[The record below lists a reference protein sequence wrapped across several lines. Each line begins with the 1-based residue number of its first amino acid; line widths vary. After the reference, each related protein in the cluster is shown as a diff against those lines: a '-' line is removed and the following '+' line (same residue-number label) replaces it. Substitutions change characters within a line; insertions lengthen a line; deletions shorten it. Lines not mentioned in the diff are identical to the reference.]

1 MEHQIRPKS
10 RLFSTTKSTQRN
22 PIGPESPNFI
32 HVPQTRQPDA
42 YYSPHVKGILPTP
55 RHIFPRVANAAEK
68 MTSPSYLA
76 ATAPDPSERT
86 LNAPK
91 PKDPSIRQFVEW
103 KSKISEHRRRNLR
116 ESLVELRERK
126 TKTDNRLD
134 ARTAAKQRERARLLN
149 APTPAHEKF
158 TVASV
163 LQSSLPLK
171 NGLQDP
177 DREARIEQKKANFA
191 AHDARKRAERRNALH
206 TLYMN
211 ARDFIV
217 TEEKLTEAVE
227 KAFDPHSKQFDN
239 DYRRG
244 LNIWNLG
251 YPETAKT
258 LLDRASSGEN
268 GRTME
273 RLGGFGGV
281 MDERMKRI
289 GEELTGGK
297 M

>member
-1 MEHQIRPKS
+1 
-10 RLFSTTKSTQRN
+10 
-22 PIGPESPNFI
+22 
-32 HVPQTRQPDA
+32 TRQPDA
-42 YYSPHVKGILPTP
+42 YYRPHVKGILPIP
-55 RHIFPRVANAAEK
+55 RRIFPQVGNTAEEK
-68 MTSPSYLA
+68 TSPAYLA

-91 PKDPSIRQFVEW
+91 PEDPSTRRFVEW

-116 ESLVELRERK
+116 ESLMELRERK
-126 TKTDNRLD
+126 TKTDNRLG
-134 ARTAAKQRERARLLN
+134 ARTAAKQRERARLLS

-163 LQSSLPLK
+163 LQSSLPSR

-177 DREARIEQKKANFA
+177 DREARIERKKANFA
-191 AHDARKRAERRNALH
+191 AHVERRKAERQNALH

-217 TEEKLTEAVE
+217 TEERLKEAVE

-239 DYRRG
+239 DHRRG

-251 YPETAKT
+251 YPVTVKKLLERANKGET
-258 LLDRASSGEN
+258 
-268 GRTME
+268 GRTVE
-273 RLGGFGGV
+273 RMSGFGGV

-297 M
+297 T